1 MKTDIPYYSQI
12 VSAVRAVRSMK
23 WNLDFSYFRKW
34 IMIGFLLG
42 VVAGLGAV
50 LLFLSV
56 ELFTGL
62 FLGLGTGF
70 FPPLPGGFQTNLGY
84 VLFIEKPWM
93 IPLITGLGGLL
104 VGLITTKFS
113 PESEGH
119 GTDAVIDAYHH
130 KSGNIRARVPLV
142 KGIASSITIGSGG
155 SGGTEGPAGQIA
167 AGFGSL
173 IGKLFKLDEDEKRIA
188 VAAGL
193 GAGIGSIFKIPLGG
207 AIFSA
212 EVFYRRDFEVRALIP
227 GLVASVT
234 GYTVFGFVFGWDRL
248 FAIPLDL
255 VNYTNPIS
263 LALYALVGLISA
275 GVSIGYVRTFYAI
288 SDYFAKVRIP
298 KYLKPA
304 IGGVIVGIIGIVFPQ
319 ILGTSYGWLQIAID
333 KNYTLLPLYVIG
345 SILVLKILATSLT
358 IGSGGSAGVF
368 GPSMVIGG
376 LLGAFIGTA
385 FHLLGL
391 FTWIDVSS
399 VIIVSMVSFFGAT
412 AKTPISSIIM
422 GSELTGGYA
431 LLAPMMLATFIAYIM
446 SGQHNSIFRNQ
457 VLNRADSP
465 AHRMEYQLPI
475 LRDMYVRD
483 AIRVAV
489 NKLSK
494 DVTID
499 EALQLMNRNN
509 SKMITVVNEKEL
521 LTGVVYKHKLYE
533 FPEEYRKSVKLE
545 SIMLR
550 DPFFA
555 YTSDSLH
562 HALVRLSSNEL
573 QEMPVLSSE
582 NKKVLG
588 IITISDLVKLY
599 DKEVERIMKVRSPS
613 NFSVGSDGNGIA
625 KSNNNDDSHLADKT
639 TNKE

>member
-1 MKTDIPYYSQI
+1 MKPDLPYYYQI
-12 VSAVRAVRSMK
+12 KSIVRSLRGMK

-34 IMIGFLLG
+34 ILIGFLLG
-42 VVAGLGAV
+42 VVAGLGAIV
-50 LLFLSV
+50 LFLSV
-56 ELFTGL
+56 EFFTGL
-62 FLGLGTGF
+62 FLGLGAGY
-70 FPPLPGGFQTNLGY
+70 FPPLPGGFQSNFGY
-84 VLFIEKPWM
+84 TLFIEKPWM
-93 IPLITGLGGLL
+93 LPLITGLGGLL

-173 IGKLFKLDEDEKRIA
+173 IGKLFKLDEDERRIA

-207 AIFSA
+207 AVFSA

-248 FAIPLDL
+248 FTIPLDL
-255 VNYTNPIS
+255 VKYTNPIS
-263 LALYALVGLISA
+263 LLLYALVGLIAA
-275 GVSIGYVRTFYAI
+275 GVSIGYVKTFYTI
-288 SDYFAKVRIP
+288 SDYFSKIRIP

-304 IGGVIVGIIGIVFPQ
+304 IGGLLVGMIGIVFPQ
-319 ILGTSYGWLQIAID
+319 ILGTSYGWLQIAINQD
-333 KNYTLLPLYVIG
+333 YTILPLSIIG
-345 SILVLKILATSLT
+345 SIVILKILATSLT
-358 IGSGGSAGVF
+358 LGSGGSAGVF

-376 LLGAFIGTA
+376 FLGAFIGTA

-431 LLAPMMLATFIAYIM
+431 LLAPMMLATFVAYIM

-457 VLNRADSP
+457 VLNRSDSP

-475 LRDMYVRD
+475 LRDMYVKD
-483 AIRVAV
+483 AIRVPV

-499 EALQLMNRNN
+499 EALQIMNRNN
-509 SKMITVVNEKEL
+509 SKMIAVVNEKEL
-521 LTGVVYKHKLYE
+521 LQGVVYKHRLYE
-533 FPEEYRKSVKLE
+533 FPDEYRKSIKLE
-545 SIMLR
+545 SIMIK

-555 YTSDSLH
+555 YSSDSLH
-562 HALVRLSSNEL
+562 NALVRLSSNEL
-573 QEMPVLSSE
+573 QEMPVLSNE
-582 NKKVLG
+582 NNKVLG
-588 IITISDLVKLY
+588 IITIADLVKLY
-599 DKEVERIMKVRSPS
+599 DKEVEKIVKVRNPS
-613 NFSVGSDGNGIA
+613 IPDIDNKRDEIDN
-625 KSNNNDDSHLADKT
+625 SNDRHLRDKT
-639 TNKE
+639 SNKNKD

>member
-1 MKTDIPYYSQI
+1 MTPDLPYYYQI
-12 VSAVRAVRSMK
+12 KSIVRTLRGMK

-34 IMIGFLLG
+34 ILIGFLLG
-42 VVAGLGAV
+42 VMAGLGAV
-50 LLFLSV
+50 ALFLSV
-56 ELFTGL
+56 EFFTAL
-62 FLGLGTGF
+62 FLGVGAGY
-70 FPPLPGGFQTNLGY
+70 FPPLPGGFQNNFTYTLS
-84 VLFIEKPWM
+84 IERPWLL
-93 IPLITGLGGLL
+93 PLITGLGGLL

-130 KSGNIRARVPLV
+130 KSGHIRARVPLV
-142 KGIASSITIGSGG
+142 KGVASSITIGSGG

-173 IGKLFKLDEDEKRIA
+173 IGKLFKLNEDERRIA

-207 AIFSA
+207 AVFSA
-212 EVFYRRDFEVRALIP
+212 EVMYRRDFEVRALIP

-248 FAIPLDL
+248 FTIPLDL
-255 VNYTNPIS
+255 VRYTHPAS
-263 LALYALVGLISA
+263 LILYAIVGLVSA
-275 GVSIGYVRTFYAI
+275 GLSVGWVKTFYAI
-288 SDYFAKVRIP
+288 SDYFSRIHFP

-304 IGGVIVGIIGIVFPQ
+304 IGGVLVGVIGIAFPQ
-319 ILGTSYGWLQIAID
+319 VLGTSYGWLQIAINKD
-333 KNYTLLPLYVIG
+333 YVLFPLVVIG
-345 SILVLKILATSLT
+345 PVIILKILATSLT

-446 SGQHNSIFRNQ
+446 SGQHNSIFRSQ
-457 VLNRADSP
+457 VLNRSDSP
-465 AHRMEYQLPI
+465 AHRMEYQRVI
-475 LRDMYVRD
+475 LRDLYVKD
-483 AIRVAV
+483 VMKNPI

-494 DVTID
+494 NLSIE
-499 EALQLMNRNN
+499 EALQILNRNN
-509 SKMITVVNEKEL
+509 SRMVMVVNEGDKLE
-521 LTGVVYKHKLYE
+521 GVVYRYKLFE
-533 FPEEYRKSVKLE
+533 FPEEYRKSIKLE
-545 SIMLR
+545 NVMIK

-562 HALVRLSSNEL
+562 HALVRLSSNDL
-573 QEMPVLSSE
+573 QEMPVLSNE
-582 NKKVLG
+582 DHKVIG
-588 IITISDLVKLY
+588 IVTIADLVKLY
-599 DKEVERIMKVRSPS
+599 DSQVEKIMKSRDQNSL
-613 NFSVGSDGNGIA
+613 GIDA
-625 KSNNNDDSHLADKT
+625 NNSRIEKNRDRDLTDKKT
-639 TNKE
+639 D

>member
-1 MKTDIPYYSQI
+1 MKPELPYYYQLKSVI
-12 VSAVRAVRSMK
+12 RTLRAMK

-34 IMIGFLLG
+34 ILIGFILG

-50 LLFLSV
+50 ALFLSV
-56 ELFTGL
+56 ELSTSL
-62 FLGLGTGF
+62 FLEIGTGYS
-70 FPPLPGGFQTNLGY
+70 PPLAGGFQPNSSYT
-84 VLFIEKPWM
+84 LFIEKPWL

-142 KGIASSITIGSGG
+142 KAIASSITIGSGG

-173 IGKLFKLDEDEKRIA
+173 IGKIFKLNEDERRIA
-188 VAAGL
+188 VAVGL

-207 AIFSA
+207 AVFSA

-248 FAIPLDL
+248 FTIPLDL
-255 VNYTNPIS
+255 VKYTHPAS
-263 LALYALVGLISA
+263 LLLYALVGLISA
-275 GVSIGYVRTFYAI
+275 GVSVGYVKTFYAI
-288 SDYFAKVRIP
+288 SDFFSKMRIP

-304 IGGVIVGIIGIVFPQ
+304 IGGVLVGIIGIAFPQ
-319 ILGTSYGWLQIAID
+319 ILGTSYGWLQIAINKD
-333 KNYTLLPLYVIG
+333 YLLFPLAMIG
-345 SILVLKILATSLT
+345 AIIVLKILATSLT

-391 FTWIDVSS
+391 FTWIDVTS

-457 VLNRADSP
+457 VLNRSDSP
-465 AHRMEYQLPI
+465 AHRMEYQRVILSDLYVKDVMKNPI
-475 LRDMYVRD
+475 NR
-483 AIRVAV
+483 
-489 NKLSK
+489 LSK
-494 DVTID
+494 HMSI
-499 EALQLMNRNN
+499 EKALQILNRN
-509 SKMITVVNEKEL
+509 SSRMIMVVNENDKLE
-521 LTGVVYKHKLYE
+521 GVVYKHKLFE
-533 FPEEYRKSVKLE
+533 FPEEYRKSIKLQN
-545 SIMLR
+545 IMIK

-562 HALVRLSSNEL
+562 HALVRLSSNDL
-573 QEMPVLSSE
+573 QEMPVLSNE
-582 NKKVLG
+582 NQKVIG
-588 IITISDLVKLY
+588 IVTISDLVKLY
-599 DKEVERIMKVRSPS
+599 DSHVEKILKARNQNTLNIGI
-613 NFSVGSDGNGIA
+613 NDTGN
-625 KSNNNDDSHLADKT
+625 KKNKDTDLNDKKDKKI
-639 TNKE
+639 N

>member
-1 MKTDIPYYSQI
+1 MKPDLPFYYQLKSVI
-12 VSAVRAVRSMK
+12 RSLRAMK

-34 IMIGFLLG
+34 ILIGFLLG

-50 LLFLSV
+50 ALFLSV
-56 ELFTGL
+56 EFFTTL
-62 FLGLGTGF
+62 FLEMGAGYS
-70 FPPLPGGFQTNLGY
+70 PPLPGGFQANFSYT
-84 VLFIEKPWM
+84 LFIEKPWL

-130 KSGNIRARVPLV
+130 KSGNIRTRVPLV
-142 KGIASSITIGSGG
+142 KAVASSITIGSGG
-155 SGGTEGPAGQIA
+155 SGGTEGPSGQIA

-173 IGKLFKLDEDEKRIA
+173 IGKLFKLNEDERRIA

-207 AIFSA
+207 AVFSA
-212 EVFYRRDFEVRALIP
+212 EVLYRRDFEVRALIP

-248 FAIPLDL
+248 FTIPLDL
-255 VNYTNPIS
+255 VKYTNPVS
-263 LALYALVGLISA
+263 LLLYALVGLISA
-275 GVSIGYVRTFYAI
+275 GVSVGYVKSFYTI
-288 SDYFAKVRIP
+288 SDFFAKMQIP
-298 KYLKPA
+298 KYVKPA
-304 IGGVIVGIIGIVFPQ
+304 IGGVLVGIIGIVFPQ
-319 ILGTSYGWLQIAID
+319 ILGTSYGWLQIAINQD
-333 KNYTLLPLYVIG
+333 YLLFPLEMIGAVI
-345 SILVLKILATSLT
+345 VFKILATSLT

-376 LLGAFIGTA
+376 LLGAFIGGA

-391 FTWIDVSS
+391 FTWIDVTS

-412 AKTPISSIIM
+412 AKTPISAIIM

-457 VLNRADSP
+457 VLNRSDSP
-465 AHRMEYQLPI
+465 AHRMEYQRVILSDLYVKDVMKDPI
-475 LRDMYVRD
+475 NR
-483 AIRVAV
+483 
-489 NKLSK
+489 LSK
-494 DVTID
+494 DLSIE
-499 EALQLMNRNN
+499 EALQILNRN
-509 SKMITVVNEKEL
+509 SSRMIMVVNEDDKLE
-521 LTGVVYKHKLYE
+521 GVVYKYKLFE
-533 FPEEYRKSVKLE
+533 FPEEYRKSIKLANIMVK
-545 SIMLR
+545 

-562 HALVRLSSNEL
+562 HALVRLSSNDL
-573 QEMPVLSSE
+573 QEMPVLS
-582 NKKVLG
+582 NQNQKVIG
-588 IITISDLVKLY
+588 IVTIADLVKLY
-599 DKEVERIMKVRSPS
+599 DSQVEKILKARDPNNLGIG
-613 NFSVGSDGNGIA
+613 NNGNGNHTN
-625 KSNNNDDSHLADKT
+625 KDNDIKDKT
-639 TNKE
+639 TN

>member
-1 MKTDIPYYSQI
+1 MKPDLPYYYQI
-12 VSAVRAVRSMK
+12 KSIVRTLRGMK

-34 IMIGFLLG
+34 ILIGFLLG

-50 LLFLSV
+50 ALFLSV

-62 FLGLGTGF
+62 FLGMGAGY
-70 FPPLPGGFQTNLGY
+70 FPPLPGGFQNNFTYTLS
-84 VLFIEKPWM
+84 IERPWLL
-93 IPLITGLGGLL
+93 PLITGLGGLL

-130 KSGNIRARVPLV
+130 KSGHIRARVPLV

-173 IGKLFKLDEDEKRIA
+173 IGKLFKLNEDERRIA

-193 GAGIGSIFKIPLGG
+193 GAGIGSIFKVPLGG
-207 AIFSA
+207 AVFSA

-248 FAIPLDL
+248 FTIPLDL
-255 VNYTNPIS
+255 VRYTHPAS
-263 LALYALVGLISA
+263 LILYAIVGLVSA
-275 GVSIGYVRTFYAI
+275 GLSVGYVKTFYAI
-288 SDYFAKVRIP
+288 SDYFSRIHFP

-304 IGGVIVGIIGIVFPQ
+304 IGGVLVGLIGIVFPQ
-319 ILGTSYGWLQIAID
+319 VLGTSYGWLQIVINKD
-333 KNYTLLPLYVIG
+333 YVLFPLIMIGPVI
-345 SILVLKILATSLT
+345 ILKILATSLT

-446 SGQHNSIFRNQ
+446 SGQHSSIFRNQ
-457 VLNRADSP
+457 VLNRSDSP
-465 AHRMEYQLPI
+465 AHRMEYQRVI
-475 LRDMYVRD
+475 LRDLYVKD
-483 AIRVAV
+483 VMKNPI

-494 DVTID
+494 NLSIE
-499 EALQLMNRNN
+499 EALQILNRNN
-509 SKMITVVNEKEL
+509 SRMIMLVNESDKLE
-521 LTGVVYKHKLYE
+521 GVVYRYKLFE
-533 FPEEYRKSVKLE
+533 FPEEYRKSIKLE
-545 SIMLR
+545 NIMIK

-562 HALVRLSSNEL
+562 HALLRLSSNDL
-573 QEMPVLSSE
+573 QEMPVLSNE
-582 NKKVLG
+582 DHKVIG
-588 IITISDLVKLY
+588 IVTIADLVKLY
-599 DKEVERIMKVRSPS
+599 DNQVEKIMKSR
-613 NFSVGSDGNGIA
+613 DQNGLGIDV
-625 KSNNNDDSHLADKT
+625 NNSQIEKKKDRDITDKKT
-639 TNKE
+639 D

>member
-1 MKTDIPYYSQI
+1 MTPDLPYYYQI
-12 VSAVRAVRSMK
+12 KSIVRTLRGMK

-34 IMIGFLLG
+34 ILIGFLLG
-42 VVAGLGAV
+42 VMAGLGAV
-50 LLFLSV
+50 ALFLSV
-56 ELFTGL
+56 EFFTAL
-62 FLGLGTGF
+62 FLGVGAGY
-70 FPPLPGGFQTNLGY
+70 FPPLPGGFQNNFTYTLS
-84 VLFIEKPWM
+84 IERPWLL
-93 IPLITGLGGLL
+93 PLITGLGGLL

-130 KSGNIRARVPLV
+130 KSGHIRARVPLV
-142 KGIASSITIGSGG
+142 KGVASSITIGSGG

-173 IGKLFKLDEDEKRIA
+173 IGKLFKLNEDERRIA

-207 AIFSA
+207 AVFSA
-212 EVFYRRDFEVRALIP
+212 EVMYRRDFEVRALIP

-248 FAIPLDL
+248 FTIPLDL
-255 VNYTNPIS
+255 VRYTHPAS
-263 LALYALVGLISA
+263 LILYAIVGLVSA
-275 GVSIGYVRTFYAI
+275 GLSVGWVKTFYAI
-288 SDYFAKVRIP
+288 SDYFSRIHFP

-304 IGGVIVGIIGIVFPQ
+304 IGGVLVGVIGIAFPQ
-319 ILGTSYGWLQIAID
+319 VLGTSYGWLQIAINKD
-333 KNYTLLPLYVIG
+333 YVLFPLVVIG
-345 SILVLKILATSLT
+345 PVIILKILATSLT

-446 SGQHNSIFRNQ
+446 SGQHNSIFRSQ
-457 VLNRADSP
+457 VLNRSDSP
-465 AHRMEYQLPI
+465 AHRMEYQRVI
-475 LRDMYVRD
+475 LRDLYVKD
-483 AIRVAV
+483 VMKNPI

-494 DVTID
+494 NLSIE
-499 EALQLMNRNN
+499 EALQILNRNN
-509 SKMITVVNEKEL
+509 SRMVMVVNEGDKLE
-521 LTGVVYKHKLYE
+521 GVVYKYKLFE
-533 FPEEYRKSVKLE
+533 FPEEYRKSIKLE
-545 SIMLR
+545 NVMIK

-562 HALVRLSSNEL
+562 HALVRLSSNDL
-573 QEMPVLSSE
+573 QEMPVLSNE
-582 NKKVLG
+582 DHKVIG
-588 IITISDLVKLY
+588 IVTIADLVKLY
-599 DKEVERIMKVRSPS
+599 DNQVEKIMKSRELNSS
-613 NFSVGSDGNGIA
+613 GIDV
-625 KSNNNDDSHLADKT
+625 NNSQMEKKKDPDITDKKT
-639 TNKE
+639 D

>member
-1 MKTDIPYYSQI
+1 
-12 VSAVRAVRSMK
+12 MK

-34 IMIGFLLG
+34 ILIGFLLG
-42 VVAGLGAV
+42 IVAGLGAV
-50 LLFLSV
+50 ALFLSV
-56 ELFTGL
+56 EFFTGL
-62 FLGLGTGF
+62 FLGIGAGY
-70 FPPLPGGFQTNLGY
+70 FPPLPGGFQGNLTY
-84 VLFIEKPWM
+84 TYTLFIERPWA
-93 IPLITGLGGLL
+93 IPLICGLGGLI
-104 VGLITTKFS
+104 VGLITTRFS

-142 KGIASSITIGSGG
+142 KAVASSITIGSGG

-173 IGKLFKLDEDEKRIA
+173 IGKLFKLNEDERRIA

-207 AIFSA
+207 AVFSA

-234 GYTVFGFVFGWDRL
+234 GYTIFGFVFGWDPL
-248 FAIPLDL
+248 FTIPFDL
-255 VNYTNPIS
+255 VKYTNPVS
-263 LALYALVGLISA
+263 LLLYALVGLICA
-275 GVSIGYVRTFYAI
+275 GVSVGYVKTFYTI
-288 SDYFAKVRIP
+288 SDYFSKIQIP

-304 IGGVIVGIIGIVFPQ
+304 IGGILVGMIGIVFPQ
-319 ILGTSYGWLQIAID
+319 VLGTSYGWLQIAINQD
-333 KNYTLLPLYVIG
+333 YALFPFYIIGAVI
-345 SILVLKILATSLT
+345 VLKILATSLT

-431 LLAPMMLATFIAYIM
+431 LLAPMMLATFVAYIM
-446 SGQHNSIFRNQ
+446 SGQHSSIFRNQ
-457 VLNRADSP
+457 VLNRSDSP
-465 AHRMEYQLPI
+465 AHRTEYQRVI
-475 LRDMYVRD
+475 LSDLYVKD
-483 AIRVAV
+483 IMKNPV

-494 DVTID
+494 NLSIE
-499 EALQLMNRNN
+499 EALLILNRNN
-509 SKMITVVNEKEL
+509 SRMIMVVNESDKLE
-521 LTGVVYKHKLYE
+521 GVVYRFKLFE
-533 FPEEYRKSVKLE
+533 FPEEYRKSTKLE
-545 SIMLR
+545 NIMIK

-562 HALVRLSSNEL
+562 HALIRLSSNDL
-573 QEMPVLSSE
+573 QEMPVLSNE
-582 NKKVLG
+582 DHKVIG
-588 IITISDLVKLY
+588 IVTIADLVKLY
-599 DKEVERIMKVRSPS
+599 DKQVEKIMKHRDQNSLGIDDNS
-613 NFSVGSDGNGIA
+613 SRIEKNKGSRIT
-625 KSNNNDDSHLADKT
+625 DKKT
-639 TNKE
+639 D

>member
-1 MKTDIPYYSQI
+1 MKPDLPYYYQI
-12 VSAVRAVRSMK
+12 KSIVRTLRGMK

-34 IMIGFLLG
+34 ILIGFLLG

-50 LLFLSV
+50 ALFLSV

-62 FLGLGTGF
+62 FLGMGAGY
-70 FPPLPGGFQTNLGY
+70 FPPLPGGFQNNFAYTLS
-84 VLFIEKPWM
+84 IERPWLL
-93 IPLITGLGGLL
+93 PLITGMGGLL

-130 KSGNIRARVPLV
+130 KSGHIRARVPLV

-173 IGKLFKLDEDEKRIA
+173 IGKLFKLNEDERRIA

-193 GAGIGSIFKIPLGG
+193 GAGIGSIFKVPLGG
-207 AIFSA
+207 AVFSA

-248 FAIPLDL
+248 FTIPLDL
-255 VNYTNPIS
+255 VRYTHPAS
-263 LALYALVGLISA
+263 LILYAIVGLVSA
-275 GVSIGYVRTFYAI
+275 GLSVGYVKTFYAI
-288 SDYFAKVRIP
+288 SDYFSRIHFP

-304 IGGVIVGIIGIVFPQ
+304 IGGVLVGLIGIVFPQ
-319 ILGTSYGWLQIAID
+319 VLGTSYGWLQIVINKD
-333 KNYTLLPLYVIG
+333 YVLFPLIMIGPVI
-345 SILVLKILATSLT
+345 ILKILATSLT

-446 SGQHNSIFRNQ
+446 SGQHSSIFRNQ
-457 VLNRADSP
+457 VLNRSDSP
-465 AHRMEYQLPI
+465 AHRMEYQRVI
-475 LRDMYVRD
+475 LRDLYVKD
-483 AIRVAV
+483 VMKNPI

-494 DVTID
+494 NLSIE
-499 EALQLMNRNN
+499 EALQILNRNN
-509 SKMITVVNEKEL
+509 SRMIMLVSENDKLE
-521 LTGVVYKHKLYE
+521 GVVYRYKLFE
-533 FPEEYRKSVKLE
+533 FPEEYRKSIKLE
-545 SIMLR
+545 NIMIK

-562 HALVRLSSNEL
+562 HALLRLSSNDL
-573 QEMPVLSSE
+573 QEMPVLS
-582 NKKVLG
+582 NKDHKVIG
-588 IITISDLVKLY
+588 IVTIADLVKLY
-599 DKEVERIMKVRSPS
+599 DSQVEKIMKSR
-613 NFSVGSDGNGIA
+613 DQNGLGIDL
-625 KSNNNDDSHLADKT
+625 NDSQIEKKKDRDITDKKT
-639 TNKE
+639 D

>member
-1 MKTDIPYYSQI
+1 MKPDIPYYYQI
-12 VSAVRAVRSMK
+12 KSIVRSLRGMK

-34 IMIGFLLG
+34 ILIGFLLG
-42 VVAGLGAV
+42 IVAGLGAV
-50 LLFLSV
+50 ALFLSV
-56 ELFTGL
+56 EFFTGL
-62 FLGLGTGF
+62 FLGIGAGY
-70 FPPLPGGFQTNLGY
+70 FPPLPGGFQGNLTY
-84 VLFIEKPWM
+84 TYTLFIERPWA
-93 IPLITGLGGLL
+93 IPLICGLGGLL
-104 VGLITTKFS
+104 VGLITTRFS

-142 KGIASSITIGSGG
+142 KAVASSITIGSGG

-173 IGKLFKLDEDEKRIA
+173 IGKLFKLNEDERRIA

-207 AIFSA
+207 AVFSA

-234 GYTVFGFVFGWDRL
+234 GYTIFGFVFGWDPL
-248 FAIPLDL
+248 FTIPFDL
-255 VNYTNPIS
+255 VKYTNPVS
-263 LALYALVGLISA
+263 LLLYALVGLICA
-275 GVSIGYVRTFYAI
+275 GVSVGYVKTFYTI
-288 SDYFAKVRIP
+288 SDYFSKIQIP

-304 IGGVIVGIIGIVFPQ
+304 IGGILVGMIGIVFPQ
-319 ILGTSYGWLQIAID
+319 VLGTSYGWLQIAINQD
-333 KNYTLLPLYVIG
+333 YALFPFYIIGAVI
-345 SILVLKILATSLT
+345 VLKILATSLT

-431 LLAPMMLATFIAYIM
+431 LLAPMMLATFVAYIM
-446 SGQHNSIFRNQ
+446 SGQHSSIFRNQ
-457 VLNRADSP
+457 VLNRSDSP
-465 AHRMEYQLPI
+465 AHRTEYQRVI
-475 LRDMYVRD
+475 LSDLYVKD
-483 AIRVAV
+483 IMKNPV

-494 DVTID
+494 NLSIE
-499 EALQLMNRNN
+499 EALLILNRNN
-509 SKMITVVNEKEL
+509 SRMIMVVNESDNLE
-521 LTGVVYKHKLYE
+521 GVVYRFKLFE
-533 FPEEYRKSVKLE
+533 FPEEYRKSTKLE
-545 SIMLR
+545 NIMIK

-562 HALVRLSSNEL
+562 HALIRLSSNDL
-573 QEMPVLSSE
+573 QEMPVLSNE
-582 NKKVLG
+582 DHKVIG
-588 IITISDLVKLY
+588 IVTIADLVKLY
-599 DKEVERIMKVRSPS
+599 DNQVEKIMKHRDQNSLGIDDNS
-613 NFSVGSDGNGIA
+613 SRIEKNKGSRIT
-625 KSNNNDDSHLADKT
+625 DKKT
-639 TNKE
+639 D

>member
-1 MKTDIPYYSQI
+1 MKPDLPYYYQI
-12 VSAVRAVRSMK
+12 KSVVRTFRAMK
-23 WNLDFSYFRKW
+23 WNLDFSYFRRW
-34 IMIGFLLG
+34 ILIGFILG

-50 LLFLSV
+50 ALFLSV
-56 ELFTGL
+56 EFFTYL
-62 FLGLGTGF
+62 FLDIGTGYS
-70 FPPLPGGFQTNLGY
+70 PPLAGGFQPNISYT
-84 VLFIEKPWM
+84 LFIEKPWL

-104 VGLITTKFS
+104 VGLITTRFS

-130 KSGNIRARVPLV
+130 KSGNIRTRVPLV
-142 KGIASSITIGSGG
+142 KAVASSITIGSGG

-173 IGKLFKLDEDEKRIA
+173 IAKIFKLNEDERRIA
-188 VAAGL
+188 VAVGL

-207 AIFSA
+207 AVFSA

-234 GYTVFGFVFGWDRL
+234 GYTVFGFVFGWERL
-248 FAIPLDL
+248 FTIPLDL
-255 VNYTNPIS
+255 VKYTHPAS
-263 LALYALVGLISA
+263 LLLYALVGLISA
-275 GVSIGYVRTFYAI
+275 VVSVGYVKTFYKI
-288 SDYFAKVRIP
+288 SDFFAKMKIP
-298 KYLKPA
+298 KYTKPA
-304 IGGVIVGIIGIVFPQ
+304 IGGVLVGMIGIVFPQ
-319 ILGTSYGWLQIAID
+319 ILGTSYGWLQVAINKD
-333 KNYTLLPLYVIG
+333 YLLFPLGMIG
-345 SILVLKILATSLT
+345 AIIILKILATSLT

-391 FTWIDVSS
+391 FTWIDVTS

-457 VLNRADSP
+457 VMSRSDSP
-465 AHRMEYQLPI
+465 AHRMEYQRVI
-475 LRDMYVRD
+475 LSDLYVKDVMKD
-483 AIRVAV
+483 AI

-494 DVTID
+494 DLSID
-499 EALQLMNRNN
+499 EALQILNRN
-509 SKMITVVNEKEL
+509 SSRMIMVVNENDKLE
-521 LTGVVYKHKLYE
+521 GVVYKYKLFE
-533 FPEEYRKSVKLE
+533 FPEEHRKSIKLANVM
-545 SIMLR
+545 IK

-555 YTSDSLH
+555 YTSESLH

-573 QEMPVLSSE
+573 QEMPVLTNE
-582 NKKVLG
+582 NQKVIG
-588 IITISDLVKLY
+588 IVTIADLVKLY
-599 DKEVERIMKVRSPS
+599 DNQVEKILKARDKNTLNIGINDSANKKNEET
-613 NFSVGSDGNGIA
+613 NFKG
-625 KSNNNDDSHLADKT
+625 KT
-639 TNKE
+639 TN

>member
-1 MKTDIPYYSQI
+1 MTPDLPYYYQI
-12 VSAVRAVRSMK
+12 KSIVRTLRGMK

-34 IMIGFLLG
+34 ILIGFLLG
-42 VVAGLGAV
+42 VMAGLGAV
-50 LLFLSV
+50 ALFLSV
-56 ELFTGL
+56 EFFTAL
-62 FLGLGTGF
+62 FLGVGAGY
-70 FPPLPGGFQTNLGY
+70 FPPLPGGFQNNFTYTLS
-84 VLFIEKPWM
+84 IERPWLL
-93 IPLITGLGGLL
+93 PLITGLGGLL

-130 KSGNIRARVPLV
+130 KSGHIRARVPLV
-142 KGIASSITIGSGG
+142 KGVASSITIGSGG

-173 IGKLFKLDEDEKRIA
+173 IGKLFKLNEDERRIA

-207 AIFSA
+207 AVFSA
-212 EVFYRRDFEVRALIP
+212 EVMYRRDFEVRALIP

-248 FAIPLDL
+248 FTIPLDL
-255 VNYTNPIS
+255 VRYTHPAS
-263 LALYALVGLISA
+263 LILYAIVGLVSA
-275 GVSIGYVRTFYAI
+275 GLSVGWVKTFYAI
-288 SDYFAKVRIP
+288 SDYFSRIHFP

-304 IGGVIVGIIGIVFPQ
+304 IGGVLVGVIGIAFPQ
-319 ILGTSYGWLQIAID
+319 VLGTSYGWLQIAINKD
-333 KNYTLLPLYVIG
+333 YVLFPLVVIG
-345 SILVLKILATSLT
+345 PVIILKILATSLT

-446 SGQHNSIFRNQ
+446 SGQHNSIFRSQ
-457 VLNRADSP
+457 VLNRSDSP
-465 AHRMEYQLPI
+465 AHRMEYQRVI
-475 LRDMYVRD
+475 LRDLYVKD
-483 AIRVAV
+483 VMKNPI

-494 DVTID
+494 NLSIE
-499 EALQLMNRNN
+499 EALQILNRNN
-509 SKMITVVNEKEL
+509 SRMVMVVNEGDKLE
-521 LTGVVYKHKLYE
+521 GVVYKYKLFE
-533 FPEEYRKSVKLE
+533 FPEEYRKSIKLE
-545 SIMLR
+545 NVMIK

-562 HALVRLSSNEL
+562 HALVRLSSNDL
-573 QEMPVLSSE
+573 QEMPVLSNE
-582 NKKVLG
+582 DHKVIG
-588 IITISDLVKLY
+588 IVTIADLVKLY
-599 DKEVERIMKVRSPS
+599 DSQVEKIMKSRDQNSL
-613 NFSVGSDGNGIA
+613 GIDA
-625 KSNNNDDSHLADKT
+625 NNSRIEKNRDRDLTDKKT
-639 TNKE
+639 D

>member
-1 MKTDIPYYSQI
+1 MKPDIPYYYQI
-12 VSAVRAVRSMK
+12 KSIVRSLRGMK

-34 IMIGFLLG
+34 ILIGFLLG
-42 VVAGLGAV
+42 IVAGLGAV
-50 LLFLSV
+50 ALFLSV
-56 ELFTGL
+56 EFFTGL
-62 FLGLGTGF
+62 FLGIGAGY
-70 FPPLPGGFQTNLGY
+70 FPPLPGGFQSNLTY
-84 VLFIEKPWM
+84 TYTLFIERPWA
-93 IPLITGLGGLL
+93 IPLICGLGGLL
-104 VGLITTKFS
+104 VGLITTRFS

-142 KGIASSITIGSGG
+142 KAVASSITIGSGG

-173 IGKLFKLDEDEKRIA
+173 IGKLFKLNEDERRIA

-207 AIFSA
+207 AVFSA

-234 GYTVFGFVFGWDRL
+234 GYTIFGFVFGWDPL
-248 FAIPLDL
+248 FTIPFDL
-255 VNYTNPIS
+255 VKYTNPVS
-263 LALYALVGLISA
+263 LLLYALVGLICA
-275 GVSIGYVRTFYAI
+275 GVSVGYVKTFYTI
-288 SDYFAKVRIP
+288 SDYFSKIQIP

-304 IGGVIVGIIGIVFPQ
+304 IGGILVGMIGIVFPQ
-319 ILGTSYGWLQIAID
+319 VLGTSYGWLQIAINQD
-333 KNYTLLPLYVIG
+333 YALFPFYIIGAVI
-345 SILVLKILATSLT
+345 VLKILATSLT

-431 LLAPMMLATFIAYIM
+431 LLAPMMLATFVAYIM
-446 SGQHNSIFRNQ
+446 SGQHSSIFRNQ
-457 VLNRADSP
+457 VLNRSDSP
-465 AHRMEYQLPI
+465 AHRTEYQRVI
-475 LRDMYVRD
+475 LSDLYVKD
-483 AIRVAV
+483 IMKNPV

-494 DVTID
+494 NLSIE
-499 EALQLMNRNN
+499 EALLILNRNN
-509 SKMITVVNEKEL
+509 SRMIMVVNESDKLE
-521 LTGVVYKHKLYE
+521 GVVYRFKLFE
-533 FPEEYRKSVKLE
+533 FPEEYRKSTKLE
-545 SIMLR
+545 NIMIK

-562 HALVRLSSNEL
+562 HALIRLSSNDL
-573 QEMPVLSSE
+573 QEMPVLSNE
-582 NKKVLG
+582 DHKVIG
-588 IITISDLVKLY
+588 IVTIADLVKLY
-599 DKEVERIMKVRSPS
+599 DKQVEKIMKHRDQNSLGIDDNS
-613 NFSVGSDGNGIA
+613 SRIEKNKGSRIT
-625 KSNNNDDSHLADKT
+625 DKKT
-639 TNKE
+639 D

>member
-1 MKTDIPYYSQI
+1 MKPDLPFYYQLKSVI
-12 VSAVRAVRSMK
+12 RSLRAMK

-34 IMIGFLLG
+34 ILIGFLLG

-50 LLFLSV
+50 ALFLSV
-56 ELFTGL
+56 EFFTTL
-62 FLGLGTGF
+62 FLELGAGYS
-70 FPPLPGGFQTNLGY
+70 PPLPGGFQANFSYT
-84 VLFIEKPWM
+84 LFIEKPWL

-130 KSGNIRARVPLV
+130 KSGNIRTRVPLV
-142 KGIASSITIGSGG
+142 KAVASSITIGSGG
-155 SGGTEGPAGQIA
+155 SGGTEGPSGQIA

-173 IGKLFKLDEDEKRIA
+173 IGKLFKLNEDERRIA

-207 AIFSA
+207 AVFSA
-212 EVFYRRDFEVRALIP
+212 EVLYRRDFEVRALIP

-248 FAIPLDL
+248 FTIPLDL
-255 VNYTNPIS
+255 VKYTNPVS
-263 LALYALVGLISA
+263 LLLYALVGLISA
-275 GVSIGYVRTFYAI
+275 GVSVGYVKTFYTI
-288 SDYFAKVRIP
+288 SDFFAKMRIP
-298 KYLKPA
+298 KYVKPA
-304 IGGVIVGIIGIVFPQ
+304 IGGVLVGIIGIVFPQ
-319 ILGTSYGWLQIAID
+319 ILGTSYGWLQIAINKD
-333 KNYTLLPLYVIG
+333 YLLFPLEMIGAVI
-345 SILVLKILATSLT
+345 VFKILATSLT

-376 LLGAFIGTA
+376 LLGAFIGGA

-391 FTWIDVSS
+391 FTWIDVTS

-412 AKTPISSIIM
+412 AKTPISAIIM

-457 VLNRADSP
+457 VLNRSDSP
-465 AHRMEYQLPI
+465 AHRMEYQRVI
-475 LRDMYVRD
+475 LSDLYV
-483 AIRVAV
+483 
-489 NKLSK
+489 K
-494 DVTID
+494 DVMKDPINRLPKD
-499 EALQLMNRNN
+499 LSIEEALQILNRN
-509 SKMITVVNEKEL
+509 SSRMIMVVNENDKLE
-521 LTGVVYKHKLYE
+521 GVVYKYKLFE
-533 FPEEYRKSVKLE
+533 FPEEYRKSIKLANIMVK
-545 SIMLR
+545 

-562 HALVRLSSNEL
+562 HALVRLSSNDL
-573 QEMPVLSSE
+573 QEMPVLSNE
-582 NKKVLG
+582 NQKVIG
-588 IITISDLVKLY
+588 IVTIADLVKLY
-599 DKEVERIMKVRSPS
+599 DSQVEKILKARDPNNLGIG
-613 NFSVGSDGNGIA
+613 NNGNGNHTN
-625 KSNNNDDSHLADKT
+625 KDNDIKDKT
-639 TNKE
+639 TN

>member
-1 MKTDIPYYSQI
+1 MEPDIPYYSQI
-12 VSAVRAVRSMK
+12 ASAVRAMRSMK

-34 IMIGFLLG
+34 ILIGFLLG

-50 LLFLSV
+50 ALFLSV
-56 ELFTGL
+56 EFFTRL
-62 FLGLGTGF
+62 FLGLGAGYL
-70 FPPLPGGFQTNLGY
+70 PPLPGGFQSNFGY
-84 VLFIEKPWM
+84 TLFIEKPWM
-93 IPLITGLGGLL
+93 LPLITGLGGLL

-142 KGIASSITIGSGG
+142 KGVASSITIGSGG

-173 IGKLFKLDEDEKRIA
+173 IGKLFKLDEDERRIA

-207 AIFSA
+207 AVFSA

-234 GYTVFGFVFGWDRL
+234 GYTVFGFVFGWDPL
-248 FAIPLDL
+248 FTIPLDL
-255 VNYTNPIS
+255 VKYTNPIS
-263 LALYALVGLISA
+263 LLLYALVGLISA
-275 GVSIGYVRTFYAI
+275 GVSIGYVKTFYTI
-288 SDYFAKVRIP
+288 SDYFSKIRIP

-304 IGGVIVGIIGIVFPQ
+304 IGGVLVGMIGIVFPQ
-319 ILGTSYGWLQIAID
+319 ILGTSYGWLQIAINQD
-333 KNYTLLPLYVIG
+333 YTILPLSIIG
-345 SILVLKILATSLT
+345 SIIIFKILATSLT
-358 IGSGGSAGVF
+358 LGSGGSAGVF

-376 LLGAFIGTA
+376 FLGAFIGTA

-391 FTWIDVSS
+391 FTWVDVSS

-431 LLAPMMLATFIAYIM
+431 LLAPMMLATFVAYIM

-457 VLNRADSP
+457 VLNRSDSP

-475 LRDMYVRD
+475 LRDMYVKD
-483 AIRVAV
+483 AIRVPV

-499 EALQLMNRNN
+499 EALQIMNRNN
-509 SKMITVVNEKEL
+509 SKMIAVVNENEL
-521 LTGVVYKHKLYE
+521 LHGVVYKHRLYE
-533 FPEEYRKSVKLE
+533 FPDEYRKSIKLE
-545 SIMLR
+545 SIMIK

-555 YTSDSLH
+555 YSSDSLH
-562 HALVRLSSNEL
+562 NALIRLSSNEL

-582 NKKVLG
+582 NNKVLG
-588 IITISDLVKLY
+588 IITIADLVKLY
-599 DKEVERIMKVRSPS
+599 DKEVEKIVKVRNPS
-613 NFSVGSDGNGIA
+613 IPDIGNKRDEID
-625 KSNNNDDSHLADKT
+625 NTNDRHLRDKT
-639 TNKE
+639 TNKD

>member
-1 MKTDIPYYSQI
+1 MKPDVPFYHQAKSVIKI
-12 VSAVRAVRSMK
+12 MRGMK

-34 IMIGFLLG
+34 ILIGFILG
-42 VVAGLGAV
+42 IVAGLGAIA
-50 LLFLSV
+50 LFLSV
-56 ELFTGL
+56 EFFTGL
-62 FLGLGTGF
+62 FLKIGAGYT
-70 FPPLPGGFQTNLGY
+70 PPLPGGFQANFTYTL
-84 VLFIEKPWM
+84 LIEKPWL
-93 IPLITGLGGLL
+93 IPIITGLGGLL

-130 KSGNIRARVPLV
+130 KSGIIRARVPLV
-142 KGIASSITIGSGG
+142 KAIASSITIGSGG

-173 IGKLFKLDEDEKRIA
+173 IGKLFKLDEDERRIA

-207 AIFSA
+207 AVFSA

-234 GYTVFGFVFGWDRL
+234 GYTIFGFVFGWDRL
-248 FAIPLDL
+248 FTIPLDL
-255 VNYTNPIS
+255 VKYTNPFS
-263 LALYALVGLISA
+263 LLLYALVGLISA
-275 GVSIGYVRTFYAI
+275 GVSVAYVKTFYAI
-288 SDYFAKVRIP
+288 SDFFSKMQIP

-304 IGGVIVGIIGIVFPQ
+304 MGGVMVGMIGIVFPQ
-319 ILGTSYGWLQIAID
+319 ILGTSYGWLQVAISKD
-333 KNYTLLPLYVIG
+333 FVIFPLAMIG
-345 SILVLKILATSLT
+345 SVIILKILATSLT

-376 LLGAFIGTA
+376 LLGAFIGIA
-385 FHLLGL
+385 FHSLGL

-399 VIIVSMVSFFGAT
+399 VIIVAMVSFFGAT

-457 VLNRADSP
+457 VLNRSDSP
-465 AHRMEYQLPI
+465 AHKMEYQRVI
-475 LRDMYVRD
+475 LSDVYVKD
-483 AIRVAV
+483 IIK
-489 NKLSK
+489 NTTDKMSK
-494 DVTID
+494 SDSI
-499 EALQLMNRNN
+499 EQALQILNRSNGR
-509 SKMITVVNEKEL
+509 MIAVVNEGGKLE
-521 LTGVVYKHKLYE
+521 GVVYRHKLFE
-533 FPEEYRKSVKLE
+533 FPEEYRKSIKLE
-545 SIMLR
+545 SIMIK

-555 YTSDSLH
+555 YESDSLH
-562 HALVRLSSNEL
+562 NALVRLSSNDL

-582 NKKVLG
+582 DYKVIG
-588 IITISDLVKLY
+588 IVTVADLVRLY
-599 DKEVERIMKVRSPS
+599 DIEVQKIMKKRVQTHRIGDAIS
-613 NFSVGSDGNGIA
+613 NALDDKKDG
-625 KSNNNDDSHLADKT
+625 HT
-639 TNKE
+639 TE

>member
-1 MKTDIPYYSQI
+1 MKPDLPYYYQI
-12 VSAVRAVRSMK
+12 KSIVRTLRGMK

-34 IMIGFLLG
+34 ILIGFLLG

-50 LLFLSV
+50 ALFLSV

-62 FLGLGTGF
+62 FLGMGAGY
-70 FPPLPGGFQTNLGY
+70 FPPLPGGFQNNFTYTLS
-84 VLFIEKPWM
+84 IERPWLL
-93 IPLITGLGGLL
+93 PLITGLGGLL

-130 KSGNIRARVPLV
+130 KSGNIRGRVPLV

-173 IGKLFKLDEDEKRIA
+173 IGKLFKLNEDERRIA

-193 GAGIGSIFKIPLGG
+193 GAGIGSIFKVPLGG
-207 AIFSA
+207 AVFSA

-248 FAIPLDL
+248 FTIPLDL
-255 VNYTNPIS
+255 VRYTHPAS
-263 LALYALVGLISA
+263 LILYAIVGLVSA
-275 GVSIGYVRTFYAI
+275 GLSVGYVKTFYAI
-288 SDYFAKVRIP
+288 SDYFSRIHFP

-304 IGGVIVGIIGIVFPQ
+304 IGGVLVGLIGIVFPQ
-319 ILGTSYGWLQIAID
+319 VLGTSYGWLQIVINKD
-333 KNYTLLPLYVIG
+333 YVLFPLVMIGPVI
-345 SILVLKILATSLT
+345 ILKILATSLT

-446 SGQHNSIFRNQ
+446 SGQHSSIFRNQ
-457 VLNRADSP
+457 VLNRSDSP
-465 AHRMEYQLPI
+465 AHRMEYQRVI
-475 LRDMYVRD
+475 LRDLYVKD
-483 AIRVAV
+483 VMKNPI

-494 DVTID
+494 NLSIE
-499 EALQLMNRNN
+499 EALQILNRNN
-509 SKMITVVNEKEL
+509 SRMIMLVNESDKLE
-521 LTGVVYKHKLYE
+521 GVVYRYKLFE
-533 FPEEYRKSVKLE
+533 FPEEYRKSIKLE
-545 SIMLR
+545 NIMIK

-562 HALVRLSSNEL
+562 HALLRLSSNDL
-573 QEMPVLSSE
+573 QEMPVLSNE
-582 NKKVLG
+582 DHKVIG
-588 IITISDLVKLY
+588 IVTIADLVKLY
-599 DKEVERIMKVRSPS
+599 DNQVEKIMKSR
-613 NFSVGSDGNGIA
+613 DQNGLGIDV
-625 KSNNNDDSHLADKT
+625 NNSQIEKKKDRDITDKKT
-639 TNKE
+639 D

>member
-1 MKTDIPYYSQI
+1 MKPDLPYYYQI
-12 VSAVRAVRSMK
+12 KSIVRTLRGMK

-34 IMIGFLLG
+34 ILIGFLLG

-50 LLFLSV
+50 ALFLSV

-62 FLGLGTGF
+62 FLGMGAGY
-70 FPPLPGGFQTNLGY
+70 FPPLPGGFQNNFTYTLS
-84 VLFIEKPWM
+84 IERPWLL
-93 IPLITGLGGLL
+93 PLITGLGGLL

-130 KSGNIRARVPLV
+130 KSGHIRARVPLV
-142 KGIASSITIGSGG
+142 KGVASSITIGSGG

-173 IGKLFKLDEDEKRIA
+173 IGKLFKLNEDERRIA

-193 GAGIGSIFKIPLGG
+193 GAGIGSIFKVPLGG
-207 AIFSA
+207 AVFSA

-248 FAIPLDL
+248 FTIPLDL
-255 VNYTNPIS
+255 VRYTHPAS
-263 LALYALVGLISA
+263 LILYAIVGLVSA
-275 GVSIGYVRTFYAI
+275 GLSVGYVKTFYAI
-288 SDYFAKVRIP
+288 SDYFSRIHFP

-304 IGGVIVGIIGIVFPQ
+304 IGGVLVGLIGIVFPQ
-319 ILGTSYGWLQIAID
+319 VLGTSYGWLQIVINKD
-333 KNYTLLPLYVIG
+333 YVLFPLVMIGPVI
-345 SILVLKILATSLT
+345 ILKILATSLT

-446 SGQHNSIFRNQ
+446 SGQHSSIFRNQ
-457 VLNRADSP
+457 VLNRSDSP
-465 AHRMEYQLPI
+465 AHRMEYQRVI
-475 LRDMYVRD
+475 LRDLYVKD
-483 AIRVAV
+483 VMKNPI

-494 DVTID
+494 NLSIE
-499 EALQLMNRNN
+499 EALQILNRNN
-509 SKMITVVNEKEL
+509 SRMIMLVNESDKLE
-521 LTGVVYKHKLYE
+521 GVVYRYKLFE
-533 FPEEYRKSVKLE
+533 FPEEYRKSIKLE
-545 SIMLR
+545 NIMIK

-562 HALVRLSSNEL
+562 HALLRLSSNDL
-573 QEMPVLSSE
+573 QEMPVLSNE
-582 NKKVLG
+582 DHKVIG
-588 IITISDLVKLY
+588 IVTIADLVKLY
-599 DKEVERIMKVRSPS
+599 DNQVEKIMKSR
-613 NFSVGSDGNGIA
+613 DQNGLGIDV
-625 KSNNNDDSHLADKT
+625 NNSQIEKKKDRDITDKKT
-639 TNKE
+639 D

>member
-1 MKTDIPYYSQI
+1 MKPDLPYYYQI
-12 VSAVRAVRSMK
+12 KSIVRTLRGMK

-34 IMIGFLLG
+34 ILIGFLLG

-50 LLFLSV
+50 ALFLSV

-62 FLGLGTGF
+62 FLGMGAGY
-70 FPPLPGGFQTNLGY
+70 FPPLPGGFQNNFTYTLS
-84 VLFIEKPWM
+84 IERPWLL
-93 IPLITGLGGLL
+93 PLITGLGGLL

-130 KSGNIRARVPLV
+130 KSGHIRARVPLV
-142 KGIASSITIGSGG
+142 KGVASSITIGSGG

-173 IGKLFKLDEDEKRIA
+173 IGKLFKLNEDERRIA

-193 GAGIGSIFKIPLGG
+193 GAGIGSIFKVPLGG
-207 AIFSA
+207 AVFSA

-248 FAIPLDL
+248 FTIPLDL
-255 VNYTNPIS
+255 VRYTHPAS
-263 LALYALVGLISA
+263 LILYAIVGLVSA
-275 GVSIGYVRTFYAI
+275 GLSVGYVKTFYAI
-288 SDYFAKVRIP
+288 SDYFSRIHFP

-304 IGGVIVGIIGIVFPQ
+304 IGGVLVGLIGIVFPQ
-319 ILGTSYGWLQIAID
+319 VLGTSYGWLQIVINKD
-333 KNYTLLPLYVIG
+333 YVLFPLIMIGPVI
-345 SILVLKILATSLT
+345 ILKILATSLT

-446 SGQHNSIFRNQ
+446 SGQHSSIFRNQ
-457 VLNRADSP
+457 VLNRSDSP
-465 AHRMEYQLPI
+465 AHRMEYQRVI
-475 LRDMYVRD
+475 LRDLYVKD
-483 AIRVAV
+483 VMKNPI

-494 DVTID
+494 NLSIE
-499 EALQLMNRNN
+499 EALQILNRNN
-509 SKMITVVNEKEL
+509 SRMIMLVSENDKLE
-521 LTGVVYKHKLYE
+521 GVVYRYKLFE
-533 FPEEYRKSVKLE
+533 FPEEYRKSIKLE
-545 SIMLR
+545 NIMIK

-562 HALVRLSSNEL
+562 HALLRLSSNDL
-573 QEMPVLSSE
+573 QEMPVLS
-582 NKKVLG
+582 NKDHKVIG
-588 IITISDLVKLY
+588 IVTIADLVKLY
-599 DKEVERIMKVRSPS
+599 DNQVEKIMKSR
-613 NFSVGSDGNGIA
+613 DQNGLGIDV
-625 KSNNNDDSHLADKT
+625 NNSQIEKKKDRDITDKKT
-639 TNKE
+639 D